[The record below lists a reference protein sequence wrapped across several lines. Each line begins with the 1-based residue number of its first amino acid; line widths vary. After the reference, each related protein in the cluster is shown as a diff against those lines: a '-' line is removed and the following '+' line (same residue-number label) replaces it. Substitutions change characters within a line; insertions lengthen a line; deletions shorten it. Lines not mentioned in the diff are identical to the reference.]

1 MFGDKAIDKWRS
13 VEVSGMSFYQYIE
26 APLTTRNILSLSGE
40 LSTQNG
46 TGIVL
51 SFINADLLCEALDYL
66 HKWILWFYRLRCF
79 ISKYSEASI

>member
-1 MFGDKAIDKWRS
+1 MFGDWAMEKWRN

-46 TGIVL
+46 TGM
-51 SFINADLLCEALDYL
+51 
-66 HKWILWFYRLRCF
+66 
-79 ISKYSEASI
+79 SI

>member
-1 MFGDKAIDKWRS
+1 MKPLFASFFREKMFGDKAIDKWRS

-46 TGIVL
+46 TGIELNIVK
-51 SFINADLLCEALDYL
+51 SHI
-66 HKWILWFYRLRCF
+66 ILRHCIMFNY
-79 ISKYSEASI
+79 

>member
-1 MFGDKAIDKWRS
+1 MVLMIFLCVFEFLERKKLIQVLSYRGKMFGDKAIDKWRS

-46 TGIVL
+46 TGIL
-51 SFINADLLCEALDYL
+51 
-66 HKWILWFYRLRCF
+66 
-79 ISKYSEASI
+79 KYSFSSRAVSY